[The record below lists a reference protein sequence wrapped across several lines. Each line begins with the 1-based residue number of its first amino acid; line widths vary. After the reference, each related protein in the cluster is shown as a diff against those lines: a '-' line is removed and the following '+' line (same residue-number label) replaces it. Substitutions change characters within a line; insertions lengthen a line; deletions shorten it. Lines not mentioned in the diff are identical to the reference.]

1 MKKALHSSQGL
12 GMACL
17 LPTLALP
24 RSGSVGHRCPSQPAS
39 PQAPVSHA
47 IVAQGARSATGT
59 HDIVSGVTTSSAAT
73 SRLTKRSAQ
82 SSLRGY
88 ARGATSPHH
97 TREPSITTTSS
108 GSPPLA
114 SRTSQPRS
122 GRVTRYQISRTPYD
136 SCRSPVH
143 RTVFVL
149 CTGRRCYNHGRT
161 AYEQSRTGGAAI
173 DEGSQPWQYVPAPQ
187 RKTPAACSVPE

>member
-1 MKKALHSSQGL
+1 
-12 GMACL
+12 MARMIRAMILDAFCISRRNPARFKR
-17 LPTLALP
+17 LPHCARPHTSLF
-24 RSGSVGHRCPSQPAS
+24 AS
-39 PQAPVSHA
+39 ASK
-47 IVAQGARSATGT
+47 
-59 HDIVSGVTTSSAAT
+59 SSAAT
-73 SRLTKRSAQ
+73 SRLTNRSAQ

-88 ARGATSPHH
+88 ARGAMSPHH
-97 TREPSITTTSS
+97 TSKPSITTTSS

-161 AYEQSRTGGAAI
+161 AYDQSRTGGAAI

>member
-122 GRVTRYQISRTPYD
+122 GRVTRYQIS
-136 SCRSPVH
+136 VH
-143 RTVFVL
+143 RTIHAVRPYIVRYSYFVRDADAI
-149 CTGRRCYNHGRT
+149 TMVVQRT
-161 AYEQSRTGGAAI
+161 NRAAQ
-173 DEGSQPWQYVPAPQ
+173 EVRP
-187 RKTPAACSVPE
+187 